1 MAEKIVSP
9 GVFTRENDLSFLS
22 QGIGEIGAAIIGPF
36 HKGPAFVPTVVN
48 TQSEF
53 EEIFGTPDGSYYTGY
68 TVQNYL
74 REAGVATIVRVGH
87 LGGYTHAKPLIIK
100 AVTDSANDSGST
112 KIDKIIGVLHAT
124 ENGADPDGNITKE
137 FLEGSSINVLDGSS
151 TFEII
156 IPSASISGISASID
170 STDGND
176 LSDVFGESPF
186 GGKSLYTFKYFE
198 NAAADMAS
206 HIAISGSSTI
216 RVTVDELPDQDFT
229 DQDCTYAST
238 PWIQSQLISDER
250 YDLFRLHTLGDGTY
264 TNKEFK
270 VSIFNVKAAG
280 TSNATDYGTFSIV
293 IRGYS
298 DTDKRKTVLETFN
311 NVTMD
316 PASPNYIKKVI
327 GDQNI
332 SIDAV
337 GKMTMNG
344 DYVNRSKFVR
354 VETVAE
360 GTSPITAVPFGHGAY
375 INPILATVENE
386 VPAVIFSTGSVDN
399 NSSTS
404 LKYSGIDLETT
415 LVKIDNAQY
424 LSPIPASAGVGANLG
439 FSFDG
444 NINVAYNGVGSV
456 GVSLTHADDKF
467 GTYNFGY
474 SISTEGIKDS
484 NNSDVPSTVI
494 QFTVGFQGGFD
505 GISPTI
511 KSVIGED
518 ISAGNSQGF
527 NLAPAGSGSKA
538 YVKAINA
545 VSNPDDFDINLVSA
559 PGVIRYH
566 HPYVFDK
573 IVDMVEARE
582 DAFFIGDVIGGSTN
596 DTIERA
602 IEQGQAVD
610 SNYVGTYYPW
620 VKAIDSR
627 TNKLT
632 AVPPSV
638 LMPGIYAEND
648 AVAAEW
654 FAPAG
659 LNRGGITGAVSVL
672 NRLTHAERD
681 TLYEGK
687 INPIAQFPGEGIV
700 AFGQKTLQDRASALD
715 RINVRRLLI
724 KVKKYIASTSR
735 YLVFEQNTSQT
746 RGKFLNTVNPYLEGI
761 QQRQGLYAF
770 RVVMDESNN
779 TPDVIDRNI
788 LAGAIYLQPT
798 KTAEFI
804 VIDFNILPTGA
815 SFTA

>member
-36 HKGPAFVPTVVN
+36 HKGPAFVPTVVS

-53 EEIFGTPDGSYYTGY
+53 EEIFGTPNGDYYSGY

-87 LGGYTHAKPLIIK
+87 IGGYTHAAPLGIK
-100 AVTDSANDSGST
+100 LSGVGT
-112 KIDKIIGVLHAT
+112 KDDKIIGVLHGT
-124 ENGADPDGNITKE
+124 DNLADADGNITTE
-137 FLEGSSINVLDGSS
+137 LFAS
-151 TFEII
+151 TAIDAQ
-156 IPSASISGISASID
+156 PSASAFSISGSLLGSEISASVLP
-170 STDGND
+170 TAGND
-176 LSDVFGESPF
+176 LSDVFGESAF
-186 GGKSLYTFKYFE
+186 GGKKVYSFKYFE
-198 NAAADMAS
+198 NAATDFAN
-206 HIAISGSSTI
+206 HLTNSGSQVSL
-216 RVTVDELPDQDFT
+216 VALSDQDFS
-229 DQDCTYAST
+229 QDTQHAST
-238 PWIQSQLISDER
+238 PWIQSQLISGER
-250 YDLFRLHTLGDGTY
+250 YNLFKLHTLGDGTY
-264 TNKEFK
+264 ANKEFK

-280 TSNATDYGTFSIV
+280 TSNASDYGTFSLA
-293 IRGYS
+293 IRGYG
-298 DTDKRKTVLETFN
+298 DTDKRKTVIETFN
-311 NVTMD
+311 NLSMD

-337 GKMTMNG
+337 GKMSMDG

-354 VETVAE
+354 VETVTE
-360 GTSPITAVPFGHGAY
+360 GASPITAVPFGHGAY
-375 INPILATVENE
+375 TNPIFVGGSESD
-386 VPAVIFSTGSVDN
+386 VPAVIFSTGSAN
-399 NSSTS
+399 NNASTS
-404 LKYSGIDLETT
+404 VKYSGIDLETA
-415 LVKIDNAQY
+415 LVKIDNSSY
-424 LSPIPASAGVGANLG
+424 LSPIPASATIGGNTVFA
-439 FSFDG
+439 FDA
-444 NINVAYNGVGSV
+444 NINIAGGTKNHQDDGYGTFNFAYTIS
-456 GVSLTHADDKF
+456 TADDAATIAKR
-467 GTYNFGY
+467 
-474 SISTEGIKDS
+474 
-484 NNSDVPSTVI
+484 

-511 KSVIGED
+511 KPAKADDAQWG
-518 ISAGNSQGF
+518 AGNSQGF
-527 NLAPAGSGSKA
+527 NLSTSTASGSVA

-559 PGVIRYH
+559 PGVVRRLH
-566 HPYVFDK
+566 SYVFDK
-573 IVDMVEARE
+573 VVDMVEARE
-582 DAFFIGDVIGGSTN
+582 DAFFIGDVTDKDDS
-596 DTIERA
+596 
-602 IEQGQAVD
+602 IEQSIQEGQSVD

-620 VKAIDSR
+620 VKTIDSR

-632 AVPPSV
+632 SVPPSV
-638 LMPGIYAEND
+638 LMPGIFAEND

-788 LAGAIYLQPT
+788 LAGQIFLQPT

-804 VIDFNILPTGA
+804 VLDFNILPTGA
-815 SFTA
+815 SFSA

>member
-74 REAGVATIVRVGH
+74 REAGTVTIVRVGH
-87 LGGYTHAKPLIIK
+87 VGGYSHVIPLAIK
-100 AVTDSANDSGST
+100 VSGSSGIQVVGT
-112 KIDKIIGVLHAT
+112 LNVTHNGDESVGLPDTVL
-124 ENGADPDGNITKE
+124 N
-137 FLEGSSINVLDGSS
+137 SQ
-151 TFEII
+151 
-156 IPSASISGISASID
+156 PSASAFSISGSELSEVSASILP
-170 STDGND
+170 SAGND
-176 LSDVFGESPF
+176 LSDVFGE
-186 GGKSLYTFKYFE
+186 
-198 NAAADMAS
+198 NARGSKEAYVYNYYESAATNQS
-206 HIAISGSSTI
+206 
-216 RVTVDELPDQDFT
+216 DELTAGGQVIVEEMPTQDFA
-229 DQDCTYAST
+229 QDISHAST
-238 PWIQSQLISDER
+238 PWIKSQLISGER
-250 YDLFRLHTLGDGTY
+250 HDLFRLHTLGDGSNY
-264 TNKEFK
+264 NKEYK

-280 TSNATDYGTFSIV
+280 ETNSTDYATFSMM

-298 DTDKRKTVLETFN
+298 DTDKRKSVLETYN
-311 NVTMD
+311 NLTLD
-316 PASPNYIKKVI
+316 PASPNYINKII
-327 GDQNI
+327 GDINI
-332 SIDAV
+332 TIDAN
-337 GKMTMNG
+337 GKQTFTG
-344 DYVNRSKFVR
+344 DYSNRSKFVR
-354 VETVAE
+354 VETSTE
-360 GTSPITAVPFGHGAY
+360 GSFPIIAGPFGHGAY
-375 INPILATVENE
+375 TNTVKVTTETE
-386 VPAVIFSTGSVDN
+386 VPAVVFSTGSAVN
-399 NSSTS
+399 TSSNGVS
-404 LKYSGIDLETT
+404 FSGIDLETS
-415 LVKIDNAQY
+415 LVKIDNSHY
-424 LSPIPASAGVGANLG
+424 LKPLPSNAGVGSNVDFAFDSQL
-439 FSFDG
+439 SFELT
-444 NINVAYNGVGSV
+444 GSD
-456 GVSLTHADDKF
+456 SADVNKR
-467 GTYNFGY
+467 
-474 SISTEGIKDS
+474 
-484 NNSDVPSTVI
+484 

-511 KSVIGED
+511 KSAKAGD
-518 ISAGNSQGF
+518 FDWGAGNSQGF
-527 NLAPAGSGSKA
+527 NLSTSTASGSVA
-538 YVKAINA
+538 YVKAIA
-545 VSNPDDFDINLVSA
+545 SVSNPDDFDINLVSV
-559 PGVIRYH
+559 PGVVRRLH
-566 HPYVFDK
+566 SYVFDK
-573 IVDMVEARE
+573 VTDMVEARE
-582 DAFFIGDVIGGSTN
+582 DAFFIGDVTDYN
-596 DTIERA
+596 DTIDLA
-602 IEQGQAVD
+602 VEQGQAVD

-620 VKAIDSR
+620 VKTIDSR

-632 AVPPSV
+632 TVPPSV
-638 LMPGIYAEND
+638 LMPGIYASND

-659 LNRGGITGAVSVL
+659 LNRGGVVGAVSVL

-700 AFGQKTLQDRASALD
+700 AFGQKTLQDRSSALD

-761 QQRQGLYAF
+761 QQRQGLYSF

>member
-36 HKGPAFVPTVVN
+36 HKGPAFVPTVVSS
-48 TQSEF
+48 QSEF
-53 EEIFGTPDGSYYTGY
+53 EEIFGTPNGDYYSGY

-87 LGGYTHAKPLIIK
+87 MGGYTHAAPLGIK
-100 AVTDSANDSGST
+100 LSGVGT
-112 KIDKIIGVLHAT
+112 KDDKIIGVLHGTDNLADANGDITT
-124 ENGADPDGNITKE
+124 ELLA
-137 FLEGSSINVLDGSS
+137 S
-151 TFEII
+151 TAIDSQ
-156 IPSASISGISASID
+156 PSASVFSISGSLFGTEISASVLP
-170 STDGND
+170 TAGND
-176 LSDVFGESPF
+176 LSDVFGESAF
-186 GGKSLYTFKYFE
+186 GGKKVFSYKYFE
-198 NAAADMAS
+198 NAATDFAD
-206 HIAISGSSTI
+206 HISNSGSQVSL
-216 RVTVDELPDQDFT
+216 VALADQDFT
-229 DQDCTYAST
+229 HDIQHAST
-238 PWIQSQLISDER
+238 PYIQSQLISGER
-250 YDLFRLHTLGDGTY
+250 YDLFKLHTLGDGTY
-264 TNKEFK
+264 SNTEFK

-280 TSNATDYGTFSIV
+280 TSNASDYGTFSIA

-298 DTDKRKTVLETFN
+298 DTDKSPTILETFTN
-311 NVTMD
+311 LSMD
-316 PASPNYIKKVI
+316 PASPNYITKVI

-332 SIDAV
+332 TIDAV

-344 DYVNRSKFVR
+344 DYVNRSKYVR
-354 VETVAE
+354 VETVKE
-360 GTSPITAVPFGHGAY
+360 GASPISAVPFGHGAY
-375 INPILATVENE
+375 TNPILVGGSESDI
-386 VPAVIFSTGSVDN
+386 PAVIFSTGSDSN
-399 NSSTS
+399 NASTS
-404 LKYSGIDLETT
+404 RKYSGIDLESN
-415 LVKIDNAQY
+415 LVKIDNASY
-424 LSPIPASAGVGANLG
+424 FSPIPASATVGGNTVFA
-439 FSFDG
+439 FDAD
-444 NINVAYNGVGSV
+444 INVKYNGASSV
-456 GVSLTHADDKF
+456 GVTPNHQDDGY

-474 SISTEGIKDS
+474 TLSTAD
-484 NNSDVPSTVI
+484 DASTI
-494 QFTVGFQGGFD
+494 NKRQFTVGFQGGFD

-511 KSVIGED
+511 KAAKADDSQWG
-518 ISAGNSQGF
+518 AGNSQGF
-527 NLAPAGSGSKA
+527 NLSTSTASGSVA

-559 PGVIRYH
+559 PGVVRRLH
-566 HPYVFDK
+566 SYVFDK
-573 IVDMVEARE
+573 VADMVEARE
-582 DAFFIGDVIGGSTN
+582 DAFFIGDVTDKD
-596 DTIERA
+596 DTIAQA
-602 IEQGQAVD
+602 IQEGQSVD

-620 VKAIDSR
+620 VKTIDSR

-672 NRLTHAERD
+672 NRLTHGERD

-700 AFGQKTLQDRASALD
+700 AFGQKTLQDRSSALD

-815 SFTA
+815 SFSA

>member
-22 QGIGEIGAAIIGPF
+22 QGIGEIGAAVIGPF

-74 REAGVATIVRVGH
+74 REAGTVTIVRVGH
-87 LGGYTHAKPLIIK
+87 IGGYTHVDPIAIK
-100 AVTDSANDSGST
+100 VQESGSGAIKVVGSLFVT
-112 KIDKIIGVLHAT
+112 H
-124 ENGADPDGNITKE
+124 NGDESVGLP
-137 FLEGSSINVLDGSS
+137 S
-151 TFEII
+151 TTLSAQ
-156 IPSASISGISASID
+156 PSASAFSISGSALGTAVSSSILP
-170 STDGND
+170 SAAND
-176 LSDVFGESPF
+176 LSDVFGESAR
-186 GGKSLYTFKYFE
+186 GSKNAYVYKYFE
-198 NAAADMAS
+198 KAATDQSSVLNAGGQ
-206 HIAISGSSTI
+206 IILET
-216 RVTVDELPDQDFT
+216 LPDQDFGYDIQHAT
-229 DQDCTYAST
+229 T
-238 PWIQSQLISDER
+238 PWIKSQLISGER
-250 YDLFRLHTLGDGTY
+250 HDLFRFHTLGDGGNY
-264 TNKEFK
+264 NKEYK
-270 VSIFNVKAAG
+270 IGVFNVKAAG
-280 TSNATDYGTFSIV
+280 ESNATDYATFSIV
-293 IRGYS
+293 VRGYS
-298 DTDKRKTVLETFN
+298 DIDKRPVILETWN
-311 NVTMD
+311 NLNLD
-316 PASPNYIKKVI
+316 PASPNYIKKRI
-327 GDQNI
+327 GDMNLT
-332 SIDAV
+332 IDAN
-337 GKMTMNG
+337 GKQTLNG
-344 DYVNRSKFVR
+344 DYKNNSKFVR
-354 VETVAE
+354 VECSTEGSFPIVA
-360 GTSPITAVPFGHGAY
+360 GPFGHAEY
-375 INPILATVENE
+375 QNPISVATGSE
-386 VPAVIFSTGSVDN
+386 VPAVVFQTDSDSNTASNG
-399 NSSTS
+399 TS
-404 LKYSGIDLETT
+404 YSGIELETAVT
-415 LVKIDNAQY
+415 KIDNSHY
-424 LSPIPASAGVGANLG
+424 LSPIPTNAGTGSNVVFAFDSQLSYELTGSAAV
-439 FSFDG
+439 
-444 NINVAYNGVGSV
+444 
-456 GVSLTHADDKF
+456 
-467 GTYNFGY
+467 
-474 SISTEGIKDS
+474 
-484 NNSDVPSTVI
+484 DVNKR
-494 QFTVGFQGGFD
+494 QFIIGFQGGFD
-505 GISPTI
+505 GVSPTTAI
-511 KSVIGED
+511 SLGTD
-518 ISAGNSQGF
+518 ISSGNSQGF
-527 NLAPAGSGSKA
+527 NLNSSTSSGSVA

-545 VSNPDDFDINLVSA
+545 VSNPDDFDINLVST
-559 PGVIRYH
+559 PGIIRQH
-566 HPYVFDK
+566 HSYVFDK
-573 IVDMVEARE
+573 VVDMVEARE
-582 DAFFIGDVIGGSTN
+582 DAFFIGDVVDASATISDAVNQGSN
-596 DTIERA
+596 
-602 IEQGQAVD
+602 VD

-620 VKAIDSR
+620 VKTIDSR

-632 AVPPSV
+632 SVPPSV

>member
-53 EEIFGTPDGSYYTGY
+53 EEIFGTPNGDFYTGY

-74 REAGVATIVRVGH
+74 REAGVATVVRVGH
-87 LGGYTHAKPLIIK
+87 IGGYSHAAPLGIK
-100 AVTDSANDSGST
+100 LSGVGT
-112 KIDKIIGVLHAT
+112 KDDKIIGVLHGT
-124 ENGADPDGNITKE
+124 NTLADADGNITTE
-137 FLEGSSINVLDGSS
+137 LYAS
-151 TFEII
+151 TAIDSQ
-156 IPSASISGISASID
+156 PSASAFSISGSLLGTEISASVLP
-170 STDGND
+170 TAGND
-176 LSDVFGESPF
+176 LSDVFGESAF
-186 GGKSLYTFKYFE
+186 GAKKVFSFKYFE
-198 NAAADMAS
+198 NAATGFS
-206 HIAISGSSTI
+206 NHLTNSGSQVSL
-216 RVTVDELPDQDFT
+216 VALGDQDFT
-229 DQDCTYAST
+229 QDCTHAST
-238 PWIQSQLISDER
+238 PWIQSQLISGQR
-250 YDLFRLHTLGDGTY
+250 YNLFKLHTLGDGTY
-264 TNKEFK
+264 ANTEYK

-298 DTDKRKTVLETFN
+298 DTDKRKVVKETFN

-327 GDQNI
+327 GDQNV

-337 GKMTMNG
+337 GKMTMDG

-360 GTSPITAVPFGHGAY
+360 GASPISAVPFGHGAY
-375 INPILATVENE
+375 TNPIYVGGSESD
-386 VPAVIFSTGSVDN
+386 VPAVIFSTGSVGN
-399 NSSTS
+399 NASTTVN
-404 LKYSGIDLETT
+404 YSGIDLETAI
-415 LVKIDNAQY
+415 VKIDNAAY
-424 LSPIPASAGVGANLG
+424 LSPIPASATIGGNTVFA
-439 FSFDG
+439 FDAD
-444 NINVAYNGVGSV
+444 INVAYNGVGSS
-456 GVSLTHADDKF
+456 GVTVNHQDDKY

-474 SISTEGIKDS
+474 TISTADDAATIAKR
-484 NNSDVPSTVI
+484 

-511 KSVIGED
+511 KSAKADDAQWG
-518 ISAGNSQGF
+518 AGNSQGF
-527 NLAPAGSGSKA
+527 NLSTSAASGSVA

-545 VSNPDDFDINLVSA
+545 VSNPDDFDINLVAA
-559 PGVIRYH
+559 PGVVRRLH
-566 HPYVFDK
+566 SYVFDK
-573 IVDMVEARE
+573 VVDMCEARE
-582 DAFFIGDVIGGSTN
+582 DAFFIGDVTDKN
-596 DTIERA
+596 DTIAQA
-602 IEQGQAVD
+602 IQEGQSVD

-620 VKAIDSR
+620 VKTIDSR

-632 AVPPSV
+632 SVPPSV

-687 INPIAQFPGEGIV
+687 INPIASFPGEGIV
-700 AFGQKTLQDRASALD
+700 AFGQKTLQDRSSALD

-735 YLVFEQNTSQT
+735 YLVFEQNTAQT